1 MNIVTLILFIAGL
14 FILIGGAEL
23 LVRGASKLAIG
34 LGISPLVVGL
44 TVVAYG
50 TSAPE
55 LAVSVQSSFLGQ
67 ANIALGNVLGSNIA
81 NILLILGLSAIITPL
96 VISLQLI
103 RFDVPLMIA
112 ASIVLFLMSLDSVI
126 GRLDG
131 GILVACGIT
140 YTAWLIY
147 QSRKETHQ
155 AADTMLPPTDTE
167 QSPPHKLAWVKHI
180 AFVIVGLGLLV
191 IGARWLV
198 DGATAFAR
206 MFGMSEL
213 IIGITIVAVGTSLP
227 EIATSVI
234 ASMHGQRDMAVGN
247 VVGSNIFNILS
258 VIGIAS
264 MVSPMGIPVPS
275 VVLHIDMPIMIAVAI
290 ACIPIF
296 FTGKVITRWEGAM
309 FIGYYV
315 AYTCYLILRDTGHTA
330 LPLFNQAMLFVALP
344 VTCILLVATTIRDI
358 YRSRSQSNPT

>member
-1 MNIVTLILFIAGL
+1 MNVVTLILFIAGL

-23 LVRGASKLAIG
+23 LVRGASKLAVG

-67 ANIALGNVLGSNIA
+67 ADIALGNVLGSNIA

-112 ASIVLFLMSLDSVI
+112 ASIMLFVMSLDSVI

-131 GILVACGIT
+131 GILFTCGIT

-155 AADTMLPPTDTE
+155 DTESMLTIDTE
-167 QSPPHKLAWVKHI
+167 QVSPHKLAWVKHI

-213 IIGITIVAVGTSLP
+213 IIGITIVAIGTSLP

-258 VIGIAS
+258 VIGITS
-264 MVSPMGIPVPS
+264 MVAPLGIHVPS
-275 VVLHIDMPIMIAVAI
+275 VALHIDIPIMIAVAI
-290 ACIPIF
+290 ACLPIF
-296 FTGKVITRWEGAM
+296 FTGKVITRWEGALFM
-309 FIGYYV
+309 GYYV
-315 AYTCYLILRDTGHTA
+315 AYTCYLVLRDTGHTA
-330 LPLFNQAMLFVALP
+330 LPLFSQAMLFVALP
-344 VTCILLVATTIRDI
+344 VTCVLLVATTIRDI
-358 YRSRSQSNPT
+358 RGSSQG